1 MAELFGV
8 LIYAGICFLCDK
20 AGVQNN
26 IGPVSANLLT
36 IPLNSNELPSGVI
49 GDACNYER
57 KTHNEAKAQKEMRE
71 NEARQRREDERIER
85 ENNEVRTLTAQR
97 ELAKK
102 TEKKESYL
110 EYQKDI
116 KDGKGKGWQKESV
129 ELYELEILY
138 DSDKINVLDYYKQKK
153 NILDKY
159 RNEKAED
166 SVRSQMI
173 CNIGT
178 QMREG
183 KITGDIYTKSTQFL
197 EKGNYLQ
204 FKKNIKDGKGK
215 KYEEQFVELYELAIL
230 YDTDKIGV
238 EYYRQIENIYDKYK
252 NVYEPFGENKK
263 IEAPCTPT
271 ASVKITT
278 TPSFPKTKES
288 IDTYTKISNEVYS
301 QYKAEKM
308 TASEYLRVYN
318 NVKEVYEKYGHLTST
333 SVQFSNQVYFK
344 ISEDASKQ
352 HKAGKMKPDE
362 FLKICNDARTKYY
375 TEPVTQST
383 PVPIQ
388 PNSTLN
394 NIGNGY
400 VASAQ
405 ARANA
410 VNLATTAVSTTAR
423 AVANGA
429 TAVGNAY
436 IQGSMDMANTRR
448 MEAQATQQLVSN
460 VATAVGNGATAVG
473 NGFVNPSANSEQ
485 TNQVLNM
492 VSNAP
497 SAVDLCL
504 SNPRGIGIN
513 IATGMLAEVNNS
525 YNERSTTRN
534 MVNGTIGAVGLVA
547 GVVGAPVTATT
558 IAVGMLGAET
568 LELANN
574 LENNY
579 TRQITQTANNEN
591 QRNLILQHH
600 ERGRLGCM

>member
-1 MAELFGV
+1 MV
-8 LIYAGICFLCDK
+8 
-20 AGVQNN
+20 
-26 IGPVSANLLT
+26 
-36 IPLNSNELPSGVI
+36 
-49 GDACNYER
+49 YE
-57 KTHNEAKAQKEMRE
+57 KQ
-71 NEARQRREDERIER
+71 
-85 ENNEVRTLTAQR
+85 
-97 ELAKK
+97 
-102 TEKKESYL
+102 Y
-110 EYQKDI
+110 
-116 KDGKGKGWQKESV
+116 V

-138 DSDKINVLDYYKQKK
+138 DSDKIGALKYFEQKK
-153 NILDKY
+153 NIQDKY
-159 RNEKAED
+159 RNELAEYR
-166 SVRSQMI
+166 VRIGMTL
-173 CNIGT
+173 NIGE

-183 KITGDIYTKSTQFL
+183 KITGDVYTKSTQLL

-215 KYEEQFVELYELAIL
+215 KYEEQFVDLYELEIL
-230 YDTDKIGV
+230 HDTDKIGF
-238 EYYRQIENIYDKYK
+238 EYYEQRKNIYDKYE
-252 NVYEPFGENKK
+252 NVYETFGENTK

-271 ASVKITT
+271 ASLKITT
-278 TPSFPKTKES
+278 TPSLPKTKEC
-288 IDTYTKISNEVYS
+288 IDTYVKISTESFNQYS
-301 QYKAEKM
+301 AGKM
-308 TASEYLRVYN
+308 TASEYLKVNN
-318 NVKEVYEKYGHLTST
+318 NVKEVYEKYGHLNLTSI
-333 SVQFSNQVYFK
+333 QFSNQVYLK
-344 ISEDASKQ
+344 ITEDAINQ
-352 HKAGKMKPDE
+352 RKAGKMKPDE
-362 FLKICNDARTKYY
+362 FVKICNDARRKCY
-375 TEPVTQST
+375 TEPVKPST
-383 PVPIQ
+383 PVTIQ

-405 ARANA
+405 ARVNA

-429 TAVGNAY
+429 SAVGNAY

-547 GVVGAPVTATT
+547 GVVGAPT
-558 IAVGMLGAET
+558 IATAIGGTALAVEYAEF
-568 LELANN
+568 ANN
-574 LENNY
+574 VDTL
-579 TRQITQTANNEN
+579 INEN
-591 QRNLILQHH
+591 TLPEHRPIT
-600 ERGRLGCM
+600 RGLLSD

>member
-1 MAELFGV
+1 MAQILAVLGYALFCK
-8 LIYAGICFLCDK
+8 IMDE
-20 AGVQNN
+20 AGVKHN

-36 IPLNSNELPSGVI
+36 IPINSNELPSGVI

-85 ENNEVRTLTAQR
+85 ENNEVRALTAQR
-97 ELAKK
+97 ELARK
-102 TEKKESYL
+102 TEKKERYL
-110 EYQKDI
+110 RYQKDI
-116 KDGKGKGWQKESV
+116 KDGKGEAFEKECV

-138 DSDKINVLDYYKQKK
+138 DSDKIGILDYWEQEK

-159 RNEKAED
+159 RNEKAEYF
-166 SVRSQMI
+166 VR
-173 CNIGT
+173 IGMT
-178 QMREG
+178 
-183 KITGDIYTKSTQFL
+183 TGIKEFELFTKSRQLL

-204 FKKNIKDGKGK
+204 FKKNIKDGKGR
-215 KYEEQFVELYELAIL
+215 KYEEQFVELYELEIL
-230 YDTDKIGV
+230 YKTDKIGFDYH
-238 EYYRQIENIYDKYK
+238 EQKKNIYAKYK
-252 NVYEPFGENKK
+252 NVNETFGQYIK
-263 IEAPCTPT
+263 IEAPHTPP
-271 ASVKITT
+271 ASLKITT
-278 TPSFPKTKES
+278 TPSLPKTKES
-288 IDTYTKISNEVYS
+288 IDKYVNISTEAYS
-301 QYKAEKM
+301 QYNAGKI
-308 TASEYLRVYN
+308 TASEYLKVQN
-318 NVKEVYEKYGHLTST
+318 NVSEVYEKTRHLIST
-333 SVQFSNQVYFK
+333 SVQFSNQVYLK

-352 HKAGKMKPDE
+352 YKAGKMTAGE
-362 FLKICNDARTKYY
+362 FAKVHNDARTKYY
-375 TEPVTQST
+375 TEPVKPSTQ
-383 PVPIQ
+383 VHRQ

-405 ARANA
+405 ARVNA

-423 AVANGA
+423 AVANVA

-436 IQGSMDMANTRR
+436 IQGSNDMANTRR

-547 GVVGAPVTATT
+547 GVVGAPT
-558 IAVGMLGAET
+558 IATAIGGTALAVEGAELVNNMHNT
-568 LELANN
+568 IIERAPTEVRANM
-574 LENNY
+574 LSDSW
-579 TRQITQTANNEN
+579 
-591 QRNLILQHH
+591 
-600 ERGRLGCM
+600 

>member
-1 MAELFGV
+1 MAQILAVLGYALFCK
-8 LIYAGICFLCDK
+8 IMDE
-20 AGVQNN
+20 AGVKHN

-36 IPLNSNELPSGVI
+36 IPLNSNDIPSGVI

-71 NEARQRREDERIER
+71 NEARQSREDERIER
-85 ENNEVRTLTAQR
+85 ENNEVRAYVAERQ
-97 ELAKK
+97 LA
-102 TEKKESYL
+102 EKKEKKEEYL
-110 EYQKDI
+110 KFQKNI
-116 KDGKGKGWQKESV
+116 KDGKGMVYEKQYV

-138 DSDKINVLDYYKQKK
+138 DSDKIGALKYFEQKK
-153 NILDKY
+153 NIQDKY
-159 RNEKAED
+159 RNELAEYR
-166 SVRSQMI
+166 VRIDMTL
-173 CNIGT
+173 NIGN

-183 KITGDIYTKSTQFL
+183 KITGDVYTKSTQLL

-204 FKKNIKDGKGK
+204 FKKNIKDGKCR
-215 KYEEQFVELYELAIL
+215 KYEEQFVELYELEIL
-230 YDTDKIGV
+230 HYTNKIGGFKYF
-238 EYYRQIENIYDKYK
+238 EQIQNIYDKYK
-252 NVYEPFGENKK
+252 NVNETFGENKK
-263 IEAPCTPT
+263 IEAPYTPT
-271 ASVKITT
+271 SSLKITT
-278 TPSFPKTKES
+278 TPSLPKTKEC
-288 IDTYTKISNEVYS
+288 IDTYSKISTESFNQYS
-301 QYKAEKM
+301 AGKM
-308 TASEYLRVYN
+308 TASEYLKVNN
-318 NVKEVYEKYGHLTST
+318 NVREVYEKYGHLNLTSI
-333 SVQFSNQVYFK
+333 QFSNQVYLK
-344 ISEDASKQ
+344 ITEDANNQ
-352 HKAGKMKPDE
+352 RTARKMKPGE
-362 FLKICNDARTKYY
+362 FVKICNDARTKYY
-375 TEPVTQST
+375 TEPVKPSTQ
-383 PVPIQ
+383 VPIQ

-405 ARANA
+405 ARVNA

-423 AVANGA
+423 AVVNVA

-460 VATAVGNGATAVG
+460 VASAVVNGATAVG

-547 GVVGAPVTATT
+547 GVVGAPT
-558 IAVGMLGAET
+558 IATAIGGTALAVEGAELVNNMHNT
-568 LELANN
+568 IIERAPTEVRANM
-574 LENNY
+574 LSDSW
-579 TRQITQTANNEN
+579 
-591 QRNLILQHH
+591 
-600 ERGRLGCM
+600 